1 MPYINADTINE
12 IRNRTDI
19 VEVISKYVPLTKR
32 GNNYFGI
39 CPFHDDHNPSMSVS
53 PDKQMFKCFVC
64 ETGGNVFN
72 FVSKYEHIPFNEA
85 VALLGNRLGYN
96 INIKGSMD
104 IKKNKDY
111 EIYSLATKFY
121 QNNLYS
127 SLGKNAM
134 QYLLNRKLTKE
145 TIKKFEI
152 GLSISRIPLTDFL
165 LKKDYTLNKLIDL
178 GLSNTMSNDIF
189 VDRIMVPLQD
199 LNGNVIGFSGRIYQ
213 TTDDRKYINSKESSL
228 FKKNNLLYNYHRAH
242 EKLKKEDS
250 IIIME
255 GFFDVIR
262 ADTIGITNCV
272 ATMGTALTKQHIS
285 ILKKITNNIIL
296 CFDGDE
302 AGEKATVRAIPLL
315 EEAGIVPKIVRLE
328 EKDPDEFII
337 KRGAEAFKNKIQN
350 PISVMD
356 FKMKILKANKDMTNT
371 EDISKYI
378 DETLKELT
386 KLKDEIEIELNLRK
400 LSDTYQIDYETLKN
414 KLKIYQA
421 KKEKETKKV
430 LITPKKKKNTKYNQA
445 INNLIYYMLK
455 DNNIIIEAE
464 KKVVYIIDD
473 TLRLLFNEIICFY
486 HKYKTVIIA
495 DFFSYVSQNK
505 EVLNVLE
512 KISAMNLKEQYTKE
526 EIADYIEVIN
536 AEVKKEKVKNLEQ
549 KLKKE
554 TDPMLQLK
562 ILNEIANI
570 KGVNNND
577 RANQTV

>member
-1 MPYINADTINE
+1 MSYISTDTINE

-19 VEVISKYVPLTKR
+19 VEVISRYIPLTKR

-64 ETGGNVFN
+64 EKGGNVFN
-72 FVSKYEHIPFNEA
+72 FVSSYEHIPFNEA
-85 VALLGNRLGYN
+85 VALLGNKLGYN
-96 INIKGSMD
+96 ISTTTRITNNE
-104 IKKNKDY
+104 NKDY
-111 EIYSLATKFY
+111 EIYTLATKFY

-127 SLGKNAM
+127 NLGKNAIE
-134 QYLLNRKLTKE
+134 YLSKRKLNKE
-145 TIKKFEI
+145 TLKKFDI
-152 GLSISRIPLTDFL
+152 GLSINRLPLTDFL
-165 LKKDYTLNKLIDL
+165 LKKDYNLNKLIDL

-189 VDRIMVPLQD
+189 VDRIMVPLHD

-213 TTDDRKYINSKESSL
+213 TNDDRKYINSKESNL

-302 AGEKATVRAIPLL
+302 AGEKATIRAIPLL
-315 EEAGIVPKIVRLE
+315 EELGITPKIIRLE

-337 KRGAEAFKNKIQN
+337 KRGTEAFINKIKN
-350 PISVMD
+350 PISVME
-356 FKMKILKANKDMTNT
+356 FKMKILKSNKDMNNI
-371 EDISKYI
+371 EDISKYL

-386 KLKDEIEIELNLRK
+386 KIDDEIEIELNLKK
-400 LSDTYQIDYETLKN
+400 LSDEYKVDYKTLKN
-414 KLKIYQA
+414 KFATYKNKQKNNQKTITLPQKKTTITRYEQA
-421 KKEKETKKV
+421 V
-430 LITPKKKKNTKYNQA
+430 
-445 INNLIYYMLK
+445 NNLIYYMLK
-455 DNNIIIEAE
+455 DNQVILQAE
-464 KKVVYIIDD
+464 KEIVYITDNNLKI
-473 TLRLLFNEIICFY
+473 LFNEIIYFY
-486 HKYKTVIIA
+486 HKYGTFIIA
-495 DFFSYVSQNK
+495 DFFTHLKDK
-505 EVLNVLE
+505 EEILKSLE
-512 KISAMNLKEQYTKE
+512 KIISMNLKEKYTEE
-526 EIADYIEVIN
+526 EIKDYIKVIN
-536 AEVKKEKVKNLEQ
+536 EEVKETKIKSLEQ
-549 KLKKE
+549 KLKEE
-554 TDPMLQLK
+554 TDPMVQLK

-570 KGVNNND
+570 KGVKNND
-577 RANQTV
+577 RSN